1 MVLVCLI
8 SLGALLVV
16 AYWQSLG
23 RYTFVLMI
31 EKDGV
36 RMLKGHVPDSFIT
49 FCQTVSFITP
59 AQHRVIVRG
68 DRHLGQLR
76 LTFSRHVDETTRQKL
91 RNQFPYSAYGNA
103 QLDWKLPNHLE

>member
-1 MVLVCLI
+1 MVFVCLI
-8 SLGALLVV
+8 CISAVLIV

-31 EKDGV
+31 EKERV
-36 RMLKGHVPDSFIT
+36 RMLKGNVPDSFIS
-49 FCQTVSFITP
+49 FCQTVSLITP
-59 AQHRVIVRG
+59 AQHRVIIRG

-76 LTFSRHVDETTRQKL
+76 LTFSRHIDETTRQQL

-103 QLDWKLPNHLE
+103 QLDWKLPNHIE